1 MTRAP
6 HAASSSLRS
15 GPRGDPAYVPASLEQ
30 QPLSRPH
37 TLVGRQ
43 RWSLLLRGML
53 TYLVL
58 VAGAVVMLL
67 PFAWMLSTS
76 LKTPADIFVYPPQ
89 WLPNPVQWSNYAD
102 VMRVMP
108 FGRYVLNT
116 TVVAASIT
124 FLHLLVS
131 SLAAYAFARLHFPG
145 RNRLFLA
152 YLATLMVPG
161 QVTLIPNFLIVKY
174 LGWIDS
180 YQALI
185 VPQVFSA
192 FGTFLLRQFFLTIP
206 RELEDAARID
216 GASALGVYWRIIMP
230 LSGPALATLGVFT
243 FTAQW
248 NSFLWPLI
256 VINDVQLRTLTVG
269 LRALVGQFTVQY
281 QLLMAGSVIALL
293 PMLIVFLLAQRFFV
307 RGIAL
312 TGLAG
317 R

>member
-1 MTRAP
+1 MTSVSDTLQNISATGAVLRARRRG
-6 HAASSSLRS
+6 HWLITLRTIVTYVLLSAASIL
-15 GPRGDPAYVPASLEQ
+15 
-30 QPLSRPH
+30 
-37 TLVGRQ
+37 
-43 RWSLLLRGML
+43 
-53 TYLVL
+53 
-58 VAGAVVMLL
+58 MLL
-67 PFAWMLSTS
+67 PFVWMLSTS
-76 LKTPADIFVYPPQ
+76 LKTSSSVFVYPPE
-89 WLPNPVQWSNYAD
+89 WIPNPVQWKNYSD
-102 VMRVMP
+102 VLRVMP
-108 FGRYVLNT
+108 FLRYVLNT
-116 TVVAASIT
+116 AAVATSIT
-124 FLHLLVS
+124 FLHLAVS
-131 SLAAYAFARLHFPG
+131 SLAAYAFARLRFPG

-185 VPQVFSA
+185 IPQIFTA

-206 RELEDAARID
+206 GELEDAARID
-216 GASALGVYWRIIMP
+216 GASALSIYWRIVLP

-248 NSFLWPLI
+248 NNFLWPLI
-256 VINDVQLRTLTVG
+256 VTNDEQMRTLTVG

-281 QLLMAGSVIALL
+281 PLLMAGSVISVL
-293 PMLIVFLLAQRFFV
+293 PILVIFIVAQRFFV

>member
-1 MTRAP
+1 MTSVSDTLQNISSSGAVLRARP
-6 HAASSSLRS
+6 RGQWLITLRIIVTYVLLSAASIL
-15 GPRGDPAYVPASLEQ
+15 
-30 QPLSRPH
+30 
-37 TLVGRQ
+37 
-43 RWSLLLRGML
+43 
-53 TYLVL
+53 
-58 VAGAVVMLL
+58 MLL
-67 PFAWMLSTS
+67 PFVWMLSTS
-76 LKTPADIFVYPPQ
+76 LKTSSSVFVYPPE
-89 WLPNPVQWSNYAD
+89 WIPNPVRWKNYSD
-102 VMRVMP
+102 VIRVMP
-108 FGRYVLNT
+108 FLRYVLNT
-116 TVVAASIT
+116 AAVAISIT
-124 FLHLLVS
+124 FLHLAVS
-131 SLAAYAFARLHFPG
+131 SLAAYAFARLRFPG

-185 VPQVFSA
+185 IPQIFTA

-206 RELEDAARID
+206 GELEDAARID
-216 GASALGVYWRIIMP
+216 GASALSIYWRIMLP

-248 NSFLWPLI
+248 NNFLWPLI
-256 VINDVQLRTLTVG
+256 VTNDEQMRTLTVG

-281 QLLMAGSVIALL
+281 PLLMAGSVISVL
-293 PMLIVFLLAQRFFV
+293 PILIIFLVAQRFFV

>member
-1 MTRAP
+1 
-6 HAASSSLRS
+6 
-15 GPRGDPAYVPASLEQ
+15 
-30 QPLSRPH
+30 
-37 TLVGRQ
+37 
-43 RWSLLLRGML
+43 
-53 TYLVL
+53 
-58 VAGAVVMLL
+58 
-67 PFAWMLSTS
+67 MLSTS
-76 LKTPADIFVYPPQ
+76 LTAPADIFVYPPQ
-89 WLPNPVQWSNYAD
+89 WLPDPVRWSNYAD
-102 VMRVMP
+102 VMRIMP

-116 TVVAASIT
+116 TVVATSVT
-124 FLHLLVS
+124 LLHLLVS
-131 SLAAYAFARLHFPG
+131 SLAAYAFARLRFPG
-145 RNRLFLA
+145 RNKLFLA

-174 LGWIDS
+174 LGWIDT

-185 VPQVFSA
+185 IPQIFSA

-216 GASALGVYWRIIMP
+216 GASAFGVYWRIILP

-256 VINDVQLRTLTVG
+256 VINDAQMRTLTVG

-293 PMLIVFLLAQRFFV
+293 PMLVVFLLAQRFFV

>member
-1 MTRAP
+1 MTRT
-6 HAASSSLRS
+6 RS
-15 GPRGDPAYVPASLEQ
+15 
-30 QPLSRPH
+30 PL
-37 TLVGRQ
+37 GRAL
-43 RWSLLLRGML
+43 S
-53 TYLVL
+53 YLVL
-58 VAGAVVMLL
+58 AAGAAIMLL
-67 PFAWMLSTS
+67 PFVWMVSTS
-76 LKTPADIFVYPPQ
+76 LKAPADIFVYPPQ
-89 WLPNPVQWSNYAD
+89 WLPNPVRWSNYAD
-102 VMRVMP
+102 VMRVLP

-116 TVVAASIT
+116 TLVASSVTA
-124 FLHLLVS
+124 LHLLVS
-131 SLAAYAFARLHFPG
+131 SLAAYAFARLRFPG

-174 LGWIDS
+174 LGWLDT

-185 VPQVFSA
+185 VPQAFSA

-216 GASALGVYWRIIMP
+216 GASALDVYWRIILP

-248 NSFLWPLI
+248 NNFLWPLI
-256 VINDVQLRTLTVG
+256 VINDEQLRTLTVG

-281 QLLMAGSVIALL
+281 QLLMAGSVIALV
-293 PMLIVFLLAQRFFV
+293 PMLVVFLLAQRFFV

>member
-1 MTRAP
+1 
-6 HAASSSLRS
+6 
-15 GPRGDPAYVPASLEQ
+15 V
-30 QPLSRPH
+30 
-37 TLVGRQ
+37 
-43 RWSLLLRGML
+43 
-53 TYLVL
+53 
-58 VAGAVVMLL
+58 
-67 PFAWMLSTS
+67 
-76 LKTPADIFVYPPQ
+76 FVYPPE
-89 WLPNPVQWSNYAD
+89 WIPNPVEWTNYAQ
-102 VMRVMP
+102 VTRVMP
-108 FGRYVLNT
+108 FLRYVLNT
-116 TVVAASIT
+116 AAVASSIT
-124 FLHLLVS
+124 FLHLAVS
-131 SLAAYAFARLHFPG
+131 SLAAYAFARLRFPG

-174 LGWIDS
+174 LGWIDT

-185 VPQVFSA
+185 IPQIFSA

-206 RELEDAARID
+206 NELEDAARID
-216 GASALGVYWRIIMP
+216 GASAFAIYWRIVLP

-248 NSFLWPLI
+248 NNFLWPLI
-256 VINDVQLRTLTVG
+256 VINDEQMRTLTVG

-281 QLLMAGSVIALL
+281 PLLMAGSVISIL
-293 PMLIVFLLAQRFFV
+293 PMLIIFVVAQRFFV

>member
-1 MTRAP
+1 MT
-6 HAASSSLRS
+6 SLPSVS
-15 GPRGDPAYVPASLEQ
+15 GSTSTTTGLRRTSGSTLASL
-30 QPLSRPH
+30 P
-37 TLVGRQ
+37 VGRAL
-43 RWSLLLRGML
+43 S
-53 TYLVL
+53 YVVL
-58 VAGAVVMLL
+58 GAGAAIMLL
-67 PFAWMLSTS
+67 PFVWMVSTS

-89 WLPNPVQWSNYAD
+89 WLPNPVRWSNYAD
-102 VMRVMP
+102 VMHVLP

-116 TVVAASIT
+116 TLVATSVTA
-124 FLHLLVS
+124 LHLLVS
-131 SLAAYAFARLHFPG
+131 SLAAYAFARLRFPG

-174 LGWIDS
+174 LGWIDT

-185 VPQVFSA
+185 VPQAFSA

-216 GASALGVYWRIIMP
+216 GASALGVYWRIILP

-248 NSFLWPLI
+248 NNFLWPLI
-256 VINDVQLRTLTVG
+256 VINDEQLRTLTVG

-281 QLLMAGSVIALL
+281 QLLMAGSVIALV
-293 PMLIVFLLAQRFFV
+293 PMLVVFLLAQRFFV